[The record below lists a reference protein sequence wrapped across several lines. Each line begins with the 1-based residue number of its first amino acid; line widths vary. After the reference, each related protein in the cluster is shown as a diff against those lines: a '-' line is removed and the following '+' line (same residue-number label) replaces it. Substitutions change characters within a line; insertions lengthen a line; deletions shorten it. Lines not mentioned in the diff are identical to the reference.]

1 VVRHPRHSIDSA
13 TATGD
18 ACDVDAAGWSRIHPP
33 MDCSTERALP
43 TLPLDPFHE
52 MPRAMTARTLPHTE
66 DGIARCRIGLS
77 LIALVA
83 IFIDP
88 TEPLLSHW
96 IPLTS
101 GHFAIDPYV
110 LTLMG
115 LHLTYSVAVYV
126 AMACAW
132 VSPTRV
138 GAGTLWVDVAFGAAI
153 AMVTEGVTSPF
164 YPFFAFAVMSAGL
177 RSGFR
182 QAAVVT
188 AVSVGL
194 YLCLIGVSAS
204 GNVNVYI
211 MRPAYLA
218 MTGYLVGYLGQ
229 ERLELQQELRQLEAA
244 EQRHRIA
251 RDLHDGFVQALA
263 GINLRIEGCR
273 RSLRKHD
280 SADALQELTELQAS
294 VNREYDDLRA
304 YMRALAGMPATQ
316 ATAGRTTA
324 TTVLLNAQVSGSLDL
339 VDHVLQILRES
350 ISNIRRHADAASAS
364 VDISTHSSH
373 LHIRIEDDGVGFSG
387 DAVPWSIVSRV
398 KELGGEIRVAD
409 HQPCGAHL
417 SILLPQY

>member
-1 VVRHPRHSIDSA
+1 MRA
-13 TATGD
+13 TL
-18 ACDVDAAGWSRIHPP
+18 
-33 MDCSTERALP
+33 LP
-43 TLPLDPFHE
+43 SVET
-52 MPRAMTARTLPHTE
+52 
-66 DGIARCRIGLS
+66 GIARCRIVLS
-77 LIALVA
+77 VVALAA

-110 LTLMG
+110 LILMG
-115 LHLTYSVAVYV
+115 THLAYSVAVYV
-126 AMACAW
+126 AMSRAW
-132 VSPTRV
+132 LSP
-138 GAGTLWVDVAFGAAI
+138 AAAAAQTLWLDVAFGAAI
-153 AMVTEGVTSPF
+153 ALVTEGVTSPF

-182 QAAVVT
+182 QAVIVT
-188 AVSVGL
+188 AVSVAL

-218 MTGYLVGYLGQ
+218 ITGYLVGYLGQ
-229 ERLELQQELRQLEAA
+229 ERLELQRELRQMEAA

-273 RSLRKHD
+273 RSLTKHD
-280 SADALQELTELQAS
+280 TDDALLELTELQAS

-304 YMRALAGMPATQ
+304 YMRALAGIPPTR
-316 ATAGRTTA
+316 ATAGGRTA
-324 TTVLLNAQVSGSLDL
+324 TTLQLTAQVSGSLEL

-350 ISNIRRHADAASAS
+350 ISNIRRHAGAASAS
-364 VDISTHSSH
+364 VDISTDNAR
-373 LHIRIEDDGVGFSG
+373 LRIRIADDGVGFSG

-398 KELGGEIRVAD
+398 KELGGEIRVAAN
-409 HQPCGAHL
+409 QPRGADV
-417 SILLPQY
+417 SILLPQC